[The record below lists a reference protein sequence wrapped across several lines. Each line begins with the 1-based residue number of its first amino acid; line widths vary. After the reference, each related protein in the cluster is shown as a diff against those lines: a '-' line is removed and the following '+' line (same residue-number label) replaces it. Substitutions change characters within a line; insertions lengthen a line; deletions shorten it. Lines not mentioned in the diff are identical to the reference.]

1 VRELENCVER
11 AVLLSTGGVVHAHDL
26 PPTLQTAEVSGTDP
40 RTSLDFAVGA
50 YEKDLIV
57 DGLKSARGN
66 QAEAARL
73 LQTTSRILGYKIK
86 KYRIDC
92 ARFRPTSAG

>member
-1 VRELENCVER
+1 
-11 AVLLSTGGVVHAHDL
+11 
-26 PPTLQTAEVSGTDP
+26 
-40 RTSLDFAVGA
+40 LDFAVGA